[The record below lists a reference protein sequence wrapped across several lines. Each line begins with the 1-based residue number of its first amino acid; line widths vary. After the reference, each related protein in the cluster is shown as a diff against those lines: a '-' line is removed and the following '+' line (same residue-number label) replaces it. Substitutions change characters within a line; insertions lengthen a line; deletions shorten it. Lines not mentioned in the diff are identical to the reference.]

1 MPAAVFRLRYREIFS
16 ELTTQNENLNYL
28 EKDSNFFYRKI
39 KKKVRKINKK
49 ILNEKFLKMI
59 RI

>member
-39 KKKVRKINKK
+39 KKSQKNKQKNSKRKIFKND
-49 ILNEKFLKMI
+49 
-59 RI
+59 